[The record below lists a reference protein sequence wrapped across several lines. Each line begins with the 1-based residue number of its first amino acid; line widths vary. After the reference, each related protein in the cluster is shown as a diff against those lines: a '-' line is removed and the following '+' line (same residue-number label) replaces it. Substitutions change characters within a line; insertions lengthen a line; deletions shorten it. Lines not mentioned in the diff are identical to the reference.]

1 VSEPAAQQLQGD
13 AAAAVRLLR
22 LVDLPHASLADR
34 PDDEIRPE
42 ALAASKQ
49 ERQIRRESRPSRGE
63 RPRDTVGGPERRKVR
78 IVRRWSGRSVGVHPP
93 SVFWEPRFYM
103 KRRPGTGLAFV
114 APARPATVRRS
125 RAAVL
130 ALGL

>member
-1 VSEPAAQQLQGD
+1 
-13 AAAAVRLLR
+13 
-22 LVDLPHASLADR
+22 
-34 PDDEIRPE
+34 EIRPE

-49 ERQIRRESRPSRGE
+49 ERQIRRESRPSRRE

-130 ALGL
+130 ALGLGGVDDDPPQPAAAGSNSATQARGMRRL